1 MTLKASPLQRKTP
14 LSRSPIK
21 RKTTRKCKVCRQE
34 FAPWRP
40 GVPTCGE
47 ESCMHA
53 YALSVAEKSA
63 AKRAK
68 EAAKAEREKTKAR
81 KEKIK
86 KRSEW
91 AADAQ
96 KEFNAWIRARDFAA
110 GYGCISC
117 GTKADVQYAAGHYR
131 TVAAAPHLR
140 YSEDNV
146 HLQCN
151 KNCNSAKAGNVVEYR
166 INLVKRI
173 GLARVEALE
182 NDNTPKKYSI
192 DELRA
197 IRDEYRAKL
206 RELLREKA

>member
-1 MTLKASPLQRKTP
+1 MTLQRKTP
-14 LSRSPIK
+14 LSRSRIK

-53 YALSVAEKSA
+53 YALSVAEKAARKRVSDEKA
-63 AKRAK
+63 AK
-68 EAAKAEREKTKAR
+68 KAERASIKAR

-96 KEFNAWIRARDFAA
+96 KEFNAWIRARDIAA

-117 GTKADVQYAAGHYR
+117 GTKSDVQYAAGHYR

-182 NDNTPKKYSI
+182 NDNTPKHYSI
-192 DELRA
+192 DDLKQIKA
-197 IRDEYRAKL
+197 TYRAKL
-206 RELLREKA
+206 RELLREKS